1 MAETDPHHPSGRQDA
16 YLRAC
21 EGILRTHFGRRPFSA
36 AANAIAQLQREEKQK
51 LLSAEHS
58 SVLRWYEALGRLR
71 GRWFAPLTAAA
82 ALVVLSAG
90 LFFYWHGRAPKPI
103 AVGQFTTVMGAPKL
117 HHTGKRSTLYALR
130 STPVRLG
137 DRIETG
143 DADKA

>member
-51 LLSAEHS
+51 LLSAEHG

-71 GRWFAPLTAAA
+71 GRWFAPYL
-82 ALVVLSAG
+82 LIPSEGNGSYHVQG
-90 LFFYWHGRAPKPI
+90 I
-103 AVGQFTTVMGAPKL
+103 ADWLAV
-117 HHTGKRSTLYALR
+117 
-130 STPVRLG
+130 
-137 DRIETG
+137 
-143 DADKA
+143 